1 MSENQ
6 LLTYIQTCIYTQ
18 IQNFDNFA
26 IYLDYMYMCMYLW
39 EKVLKYG
46 PRKICG
52 RQPQK
57 VCSVMVCLNRPY
69 NFKLFKDFLP

>member
-1 MSENQ
+1 
-6 LLTYIQTCIYTQ
+6 
-18 IQNFDNFA
+18 
-26 IYLDYMYMCMYLW
+26 MYMCMYLW